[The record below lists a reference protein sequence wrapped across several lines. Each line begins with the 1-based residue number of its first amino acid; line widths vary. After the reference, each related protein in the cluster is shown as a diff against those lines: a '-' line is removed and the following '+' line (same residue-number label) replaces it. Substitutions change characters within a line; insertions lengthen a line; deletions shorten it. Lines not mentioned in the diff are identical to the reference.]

1 MESTDFIERMASS
14 LMVSTLDHPVAA
26 AVARSARMS
35 ELSGPEDFAGRHG
48 LTVTLIE
55 SAEAGRIP
63 FGLLPAGYG
72 EVLAALEV
80 DLLAM
85 ADMASS

>member
-1 MESTDFIERMASS
+1 MAIN
-14 LMVSTLDHPVAA
+14 LIMSTLDHPVAA

-35 ELSGPEDFAGRHG
+35 ELCGPEDFAGRHG
-48 LTVTLIE
+48 LTVPLIE
-55 SAEAGRIP
+55 SAEAGCIP

-85 ADMASS
+85 ADLASN